1 MYISLEEAAKRGWK
15 SKSAWK
21 LAGQKL
27 KNQPPVA
34 VVYRKTEKS
43 IGLSYRN
50 QEYISTDGHGHYLLP
65 APDEY
70 IDGRFV
76 CNSWEVY
83 SPEQVVSTKPQPRRR
98 RQAEVGLYQ
107 PEGYQ
112 LPASISDQERPFA
125 QWFLSHLYYHPLMKF
140 RHDRWEHYVPCGSKF
155 LETMMGRNYKTVIR
169 KLLEAEKIDC
179 DDFYR
184 PGDQQIAGKC
194 LGYRLQ
200 PHLRPAHNKWRWVP
214 TRSNTLHKRIS
225 HWKARFERHLSPRQ
239 RFMLGQLRELTINGD
254 AARALIPA
262 IVQSRIPEWQKNIKS
277 GRIKKSLDELQLE
290 FTQQLSRQI
299 EAIER
304 GDWYL
309 KPDAYG
315 REHTNITN
323 LTSELRQFL
332 SYHGEPLENV
342 DTANSQP
349 IFLGLSIKN
358 AIKQEQEVPGTDTPY
373 SSAICVT
380 KTEREQIGLPV
391 IDTPY
396 CSAFRAE
403 KKEKNQAGLSV
414 MDTPYC
420 SAICV
425 TETEEEQAELPVMD
439 TPYCS
444 AFRAD
449 DDDPVINEVDKYLQW
464 CEEGIY
470 DKLAIRT
477 HQPRRK
483 VKKDM
488 FAGVLFSREN
498 NWHNKTAVAFEK
510 EFPYV
515 RQQIRNM
522 KIHGYQKVAHEM
534 QRTEAAFMFTKVV
547 PRLLQENPQMP
558 IFTLHDSIV
567 TTPHYSQYVQDVMQ
581 DEFRKLD
588 INAKVRIEPCVQ
600 SAAA

>member
-1 MYISLEEAAKRGWK
+1 
-15 SKSAWK
+15 
-21 LAGQKL
+21 
-27 KNQPPVA
+27 
-34 VVYRKTEKS
+34 
-43 IGLSYRN
+43 
-50 QEYISTDGHGHYLLP
+50 
-65 APDEY
+65 
-70 IDGRFV
+70 
-76 CNSWEVY
+76 
-83 SPEQVVSTKPQPRRR
+83 
-98 RQAEVGLYQ
+98 
-107 PEGYQ
+107 
-112 LPASISDQERPFA
+112 
-125 QWFLSHLYYHPLMKF
+125 MKF

-169 KLLEAEKIDC
+169 KLLEAGDIDC
-179 DDFYR
+179 DGSYR

-194 LGYRLQ
+194 LGYRLK

-214 TRSNTLHKRIS
+214 IRSNTLHKRIS
-225 HWKARFERHLSPRQ
+225 HWKDRFERNLSPRQ

-349 IFLGLSIKN
+349 IFLGLSIRN

-373 SSAICVT
+373 CSAVCAE
-380 KTEREQIGLPV
+380 KKEEEQVGLSRT
-391 IDTPY
+391 DTPY
-396 CSAFRAE
+396 CSAVCAEEKEEEQVGLSGTDTPYCSAVCAE
-403 KKEKNQAGLSV
+403 KKEEEQVGLSATDTPYCSAV
-414 MDTPYC
+414 CAEKKEEDQVGLSGTDTPYC
-420 SAICV
+420 SAIC
-425 TETEEEQAELPVMD
+425 AE
-439 TPYCS
+439 
-444 AFRAD
+444 D
-449 DDDPVINEVDKYLQW
+449 DSVINEVTKYLQW
-464 CEEGIY
+464 CAEGIY
-470 DKLAIRT
+470 DKLAIKT
-477 HQPRRK
+477 HQPRPK

-510 EFPYV
+510 EFPYI
-515 RQQIRNM
+515 RQQIRDM
-522 KIHGYQKVAHEM
+522 KAHGYQKVAHEM
-534 QRTEAAFMFTKVV
+534 QRTEAAFMFSKVV

-567 TTPHYSQYVQDVMQ
+567 TTPHYSQYVQDVMV

-588 INAKVRIEPCVQ
+588 INAKVRIDPCVRI
-600 SAAA
+600 AAA

>member
-1 MYISLEEAAKRGWK
+1 MSLSGNRSGLPQSLSSMACFAVKVVIQQHR
-15 SKSAWK
+15 
-21 LAGQKL
+21 
-27 KNQPPVA
+27 PFPVA
-34 VVYRKTEKS
+34 RDHACAE
-43 IGLSYRN
+43 
-50 QEYISTDGHGHYLLP
+50 
-65 APDEY
+65 
-70 IDGRFV
+70 ID
-76 CNSWEVY
+76 
-83 SPEQVVSTKPQPRRR
+83 
-98 RQAEVGLYQ
+98 
-107 PEGYQ
+107 
-112 LPASISDQERPFA
+112 
-125 QWFLSHLYYHPLMKF
+125 
-140 RHDRWEHYVPCGSKF
+140 
-155 LETMMGRNYKTVIR
+155 
-169 KLLEAEKIDC
+169 KLLGCERAIIVPDC
-179 DDFYR
+179 VQCGTHGIPDDRVQHFHLLVR
-184 PGDQQIAGKC
+184 QVSDVEVLHRIA
-194 LGYRLQ
+194 
-200 PHLRPAHNKWRWVP
+200 
-214 TRSNTLHKRIS
+214 
-225 HWKARFERHLSPRQ
+225 
-239 RFMLGQLRELTINGD
+239 D
-254 AARALIPA
+254 D
-262 IVQSRIPEWQKNIKS
+262 QSRIPEWQKNIKS

-349 IFLGLSIKN
+349 IFLGLSIRN

-373 SSAICVT
+373 CSAFCVT
-380 KTEREQIGLPV
+380 KTEEEKVGLPAKILPIVLQIVQKKRRRASRTTSHRYSLLFCNLCRREEEEQVGLPV
-391 IDTPY
+391 TDTPY
-396 CSAFRAE
+396 CSANRAE
-403 KKEKNQAGLSV
+403 
-414 MDTPYC
+414 
-420 SAICV
+420 
-425 TETEEEQAELPVMD
+425 
-439 TPYCS
+439 
-444 AFRAD
+444 D
-449 DDDPVINEVDKYLQW
+449 DDSVISEVDKYLQW

-477 HQPRRK
+477 HQPRPK

-510 EFPYV
+510 EFPYI

-522 KIHGYQKVAHEM
+522 KAHGYQKVAHEM

-567 TTPHYSQYVQDVMQ
+567 TTPHYSQYVQDVMV

-588 INAKVRIEPCVQ
+588 INAKVRIDPCVQ
-600 SAAA
+600 IAAA